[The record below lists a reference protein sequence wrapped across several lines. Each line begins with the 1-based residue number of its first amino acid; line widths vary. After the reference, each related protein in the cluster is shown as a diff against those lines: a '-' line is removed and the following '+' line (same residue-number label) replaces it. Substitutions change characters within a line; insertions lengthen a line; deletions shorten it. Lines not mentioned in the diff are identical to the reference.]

1 MVCRIDRLP
10 NESNLSLSNRTYD
23 ALRTKNNKNNNIL
36 FDDPNILNT
45 YKHRFNSTEF
55 GLKYLIKNLLS
66 AYAGIAFKDIKIDKL
81 NNINIQEVIKDQKVY
96 DYIAKLN
103 KDIAREKI
111 WDITFWENEFKKL
124 DYLPHI
130 WDQPV
135 EYYLDGVGYY
145 DSLKVTTSNLI
156 SSSDTTDVS
165 ISDIKN
171 LIKRLVSIY

>member
-1 MVCRIDRLP
+1 MHC
-10 NESNLSLSNRTYD
+10 
-23 ALRTKNNKNNNIL
+23 RTKNNKNNNIL
-36 FDDPNILNT
+36 FDDPDILNT

-111 WDITFWENEFKKL
+111 WDITFCNK
-124 DYLPHI
+124 
-130 WDQPV
+130 
-135 EYYLDGVGYY
+135 
-145 DSLKVTTSNLI
+145 
-156 SSSDTTDVS
+156 
-165 ISDIKN
+165 
-171 LIKRLVSIY
+171 